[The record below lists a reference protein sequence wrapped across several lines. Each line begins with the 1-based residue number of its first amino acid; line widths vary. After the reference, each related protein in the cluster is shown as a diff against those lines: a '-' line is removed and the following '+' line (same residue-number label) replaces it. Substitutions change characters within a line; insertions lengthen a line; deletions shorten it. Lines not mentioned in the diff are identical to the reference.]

1 MLYER
6 LSLPWKLIPHPAVFS
21 QQSICRA
28 AEGIYDET
36 KDLWNI
42 RKGNIQNCTEVPI
55 EDRIEIYAEDNLEPH
70 RGRRTPWMKL
80 DYDSWDT
87 WVEETA
93 DTFFQQPREKR
104 PRVIYRENY
113 TWKELAILNVECSVD
128 GIPWVL
134 DDEE

>member
-6 LSLPWKLIPHPAVFS
+6 LSLSWKLIPHPTVFS
-21 QQSICRA
+21 QQFICKA
-28 AEGIYDET
+28 VEGIYDET

-42 RKGNIQNCTEVPI
+42 RKGNIQNCVEVPI
-55 EDRIEIYAEDNLEPH
+55 EDRIEIYAEENLEPH
-70 RGRRTPWMKL
+70 RGRCTPWMKL

-93 DTFFQQPREKR
+93 DNFFQQPREKR
-104 PRVIYRENY
+104 PRVLYRENC
-113 TWKELAILNVECSVD
+113 TWKELAILNIECSVD
-128 GIPWVL
+128 GIPWAL